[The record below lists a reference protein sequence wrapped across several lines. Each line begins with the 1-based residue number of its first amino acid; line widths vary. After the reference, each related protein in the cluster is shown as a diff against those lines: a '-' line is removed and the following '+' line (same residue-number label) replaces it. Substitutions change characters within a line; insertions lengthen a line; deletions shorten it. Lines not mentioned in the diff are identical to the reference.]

1 MQSRDEGCSGL
12 VLEFITSFI
21 AHRKQSRDFFPSN
34 FFLFSAPSNHAPNA
48 SAPASFD
55 PQSTKAT
62 EGKSDP
68 KPNPYL
74 TRQRPPQSPTM
85 ANLSISSFPSD
96 LPCTS
101 EEHIY
106 FSGHVSRS
114 YRDKTGKWA
123 VPAPD
128 GSSIARAEQFSAI
141 AYEYAAPS
149 DASVLPSAHAENQTI
164 DSVDSA
170 EQSSVLESDSSSLFR
185 VPPENDGT
193 VIIHKDLQFDPLSS
207 FATHQVDHKAQ
218 SYVDTNAYPTTVRQ
232 VYGSLSLH
240 NEKLIKAITDAT
252 GGDLDW
258 ETLKVLDIS
267 GKGLT
272 SLHGLDKYCP
282 ALWSLNIDDNFIEN
296 LDGCPAELRVLHAK
310 NNRISDLTY
319 WAHLPHLCRLNA
331 ADNKLE
337 NVDGLAELLNLIE
350 LDVSGNRL
358 KNLNGL
364 AGLAELRKLDA
375 SNNFLERVEWETWHL
390 QSLIDL
396 DLNNNMIYTVDPL
409 DALPHLEKFN
419 LERNEINSFNHG
431 TKRKHMRLREINLK
445 TNSIMSFEFY
455 DFPVLQVL
463 DLDDNLIMSAA
474 CLRELSR
481 ARSLIKLSLR
491 NQQESRQ
498 GHKNV
503 LLDTMMNMRGHFQE
517 LYLSE
522 NSTSE
527 NKGIIAM
534 PSKLKHRNIRVLEMA
549 TCAITRLPLHFGQ
562 YFPACHTMNLNHNH
576 IDDIA
581 ELRGL
586 EAVEKL
592 LLANN
597 KLDKPKTVAHLKLP
611 ELRILDLRD
620 NTFNQGWYNKMYG
633 GRAAPVK
640 EIPPGTEAPGD
651 YELPGRIDD
660 MKTRW
665 FKRLPDIVQLKR
677 LFIGLLLARSFPTLA
692 EVDGAYWDGQ
702 HYITHKNSIMASLGE
717 HGMLGPKRRY

>member
-1 MQSRDEGCSGL
+1 MPA
-12 VLEFITSFI
+12 LE
-21 AHRKQSRDFFPSN
+21 
-34 FFLFSAPSNHAPNA
+34 
-48 SAPASFD
+48 
-55 PQSTKAT
+55 
-62 EGKSDP
+62 
-68 KPNPYL
+68 
-74 TRQRPPQSPTM
+74 
-85 ANLSISSFPSD
+85 
-96 LPCTS
+96 
-101 EEHIY
+101 
-106 FSGHVSRS
+106 
-114 YRDKTGKWA
+114 
-123 VPAPD
+123 

-141 AYEYAAPS
+141 AYEYGAPS
-149 DASVLPSAHAENQTI
+149 DPSVPPGADT
-164 DSVDSA
+164 DSRHVDSA
-170 EQSSVLESDSSSLFR
+170 GSADNSSALESNASSSSGP
-185 VPPENDGT
+185 PPEHDGT
-193 VIIHKDLQFDPLSS
+193 VIVHRDLHFDPLSS
-207 FATHQVDHKAQ
+207 FATYQVDHKAQ

-232 VYGSLSLH
+232 VHGSLSLH

-252 GGDLDW
+252 VGDLDW

-296 LDGCPAELRVLHAK
+296 LNGCPAELRVLHAK

-319 WAHLPHLCRLNA
+319 WAHLPHLCRLNV

-337 NVDGLAELLNLIE
+337 NIDGLAELLYLIE
-350 LDVSGNRL
+350 LDASGNRL
-358 KNLNGL
+358 KNLHGL
-364 AGLAELRKLDA
+364 SGLSELRKLDA
-375 SNNFLERVEWETWHL
+375 SNNFLERVEWQTWHL
-390 QSLIDL
+390 QRLIDL

-409 DALPHLEKFN
+409 DALPRLEKLN
-419 LERNEINSFNHG
+419 LERNEINDFNSG

-455 DFPVLQVL
+455 EFPVLQVL

-474 CLRELSR
+474 NLRELSK

-503 LLDTMMNMRGHFQE
+503 LLDTMMNTRGHFQE

-522 NSTSE
+522 NSTSD
-527 NKGIIAM
+527 NKGLIAM

-562 YFPACHTMNLNHNH
+562 YFPSCHTMNLNHNH

-611 ELRILDLRD
+611 ELRTLDLRD
-620 NTFNQGWYNKMYG
+620 NTFNQGWYSKLHG
-633 GRAAPVK
+633 GRAAPVR

-651 YELPGRIDD
+651 YELPGRVDD

-677 LFIGLLLARSFPTLA
+677 LFIGLLLARSFPALR
-692 EVDGAYWDGQ
+692 EVDGAYWDGE
-702 HYITHKNSIMASLGE
+702 HYITHKNSIMSSLGE
-717 HGMLGPKRRY
+717 HGMLGPRRRYEASLHY